1 MKLSEITIVRT
12 SGTQED
18 RMTRSCCRLERRI
31 LMAFEQALTEGQ
43 MAVADHLLYALE
55 TLDRESG
62 DGSLLADAYLSSM
75 TARRAGRRRP
85 KALSGS
91 PRKPKH

>member
-1 MKLSEITIVRT
+1 
-12 SGTQED
+12 
-18 RMTRSCCRLERRI
+18 MTRSCCRLEHRI
-31 LMAFEQALTEGQ
+31 LAAFKQAVAEGQ

-62 DGSLLADAYLSSM
+62 DGSILADAYLSSM
-75 TARRAGRRRP
+75 TVRRAGRRRP

-91 PRKPKH
+91 LQRPKH

>member
-1 MKLSEITIVRT
+1 
-12 SGTQED
+12 
-18 RMTRSCCRLERRI
+18 MTRSCCRLEHRI
-31 LMAFEQALTEGQ
+31 LAAFKQAVAGGQ

-62 DGSLLADAYLSSM
+62 DGSILADVYLSSM
-75 TARRAGRRRP
+75 TVRRVGRGRP

-91 PRKPKH
+91 LQRPKH